1 MAAEQGRQAGTRGT
15 DMTVQP
21 VLIPGPSSNDTG
33 RYSITAAGLS
43 ADTTVASSNHTQDTT
58 SQLFNKP
65 KMFQSSWSKRIFK
78 TMLTLMLLLASVMK
92 VEGNSDWRESPFN
105 IQSPGRILP

>member
-65 KMFQSSWSKRIFK
+65 KMFQSSWSKRSFK
-78 TMLTLMLLLASVMK
+78 TMLTLMLLLASIMK
-92 VEGNSDWRESPFN
+92 VEGNSDW
-105 IQSPGRILP
+105 